1 MTDGDIRKDRR
12 PLLEKLEP
20 TSSRQRNRAFHTEA
34 AAWSKTGRDILQR
47 LLDAISDLWN
57 A

>member
-20 TSSRQRNRAFHTEA
+20 TSGRQRNRGFHTEA